1 MILNICD
8 NGDVLSVM
16 RIVNIT
22 VLIIKIAIP
31 IILILSLSI
40 NYLKAVYTSDNDAL
54 VKANKQ
60 AVNKMIAAILI
71 FFIPTF
77 VNVLVKLGSS
87 ENGYSNCLTNAT
99 EEKISEAYVNQAQ
112 NTVDYAKNNKT
123 RGNYSIAKSYVSTLK
138 DKDEKE
144 RLNKELDAILK
155 EIEAKEEE
163 EKKKE
168 EANKLTQF
176 GNLNTDFWFPVG
188 GSEVKEINGVKFAPG
203 PPVATALT
211 AHFGGNDSVH
221 KGLGGGHGAIDIGA
235 GKWSY
240 VIAAKSGI
248 VISPG
253 ANDRIDYPDSSI
265 KPDAN
270 GKYNCRG
277 LVANSVTIDH
287 GDGTKTSYAHF
298 TANTITVRAGDHV
311 TQGQIIGQVGSSGC
325 STGPHLHFSISVN
338 GKNVDPE
345 KYVSGSNPRP

>member
-8 NGDVLSVM
+8 NGDVLSVI
-16 RIVNIT
+16 RIINIAI
-22 VLIIKIAIP
+22 LIIKIAVP
-31 IILILSLSI
+31 IILILSLLI
-40 NYLKAVYTSDNDAL
+40 NYLKAVYNSDDEAL
-54 VKANKQ
+54 AKANKQ
-60 AVNKMIAAILI
+60 AVNKAIAAILI

-77 VNVLVKLGSS
+77 VNVLVRISTS
-87 ENGYSNCLTNAT
+87 NNGYAYCMTNAT
-99 EEKISEAYVNQAQ
+99 EEKIAEAYINQAQ
-112 NTVDYAKNNKT
+112 ESVDYSKKNPT
-123 RGNYSIAKSYVSTLK
+123 RGNYSSAKLTVSKLK
-138 DKDEKE
+138 DKSEKE
-144 RLNKELDAILK
+144 RLTAELDAILK

-168 EANKLTQF
+168 KTQF
-176 GNLNTDFWFPVG
+176 GNLDTDFWFPVG

-203 PPVATALT
+203 TPVATVLT

-221 KGLGGGHGAIDIGA
+221 QGLGGGHGAIDIGA
-235 GKWSY
+235 GKWTY
-240 VIAAKSGI
+240 VIASKSGT
-248 VISPG
+248 VVYPG
-253 ANDRIDYPDSSI
+253 ANDRIDYPDSAI
-265 KPDAN
+265 KLDAN

-325 STGPHLHFSISVN
+325 STAPHLHFSVSVN
-338 GKNVDPE
+338 GKSVDPE

>member
-123 RGNYSIAKSYVSTLK
+123 RGN
-138 DKDEKE
+138 
-144 RLNKELDAILK
+144 
-155 EIEAKEEE
+155 
-163 EKKKE
+163 
-168 EANKLTQF
+168 
-176 GNLNTDFWFPVG
+176 
-188 GSEVKEINGVKFAPG
+188 
-203 PPVATALT
+203 
-211 AHFGGNDSVH
+211 
-221 KGLGGGHGAIDIGA
+221 
-235 GKWSY
+235 
-240 VIAAKSGI
+240 
-248 VISPG
+248 
-253 ANDRIDYPDSSI
+253 
-265 KPDAN
+265 
-270 GKYNCRG
+270 
-277 LVANSVTIDH
+277 
-287 GDGTKTSYAHF
+287 
-298 TANTITVRAGDHV
+298 
-311 TQGQIIGQVGSSGC
+311 
-325 STGPHLHFSISVN
+325 
-338 GKNVDPE
+338 
-345 KYVSGSNPRP
+345 

>member
-155 EIEAKEEE
+155 
-163 EKKKE
+163 
-168 EANKLTQF
+168 
-176 GNLNTDFWFPVG
+176 
-188 GSEVKEINGVKFAPG
+188 VKEINGVKFAPG

-325 STGPHLHFSISVN
+325 STGPHLHFAISLN